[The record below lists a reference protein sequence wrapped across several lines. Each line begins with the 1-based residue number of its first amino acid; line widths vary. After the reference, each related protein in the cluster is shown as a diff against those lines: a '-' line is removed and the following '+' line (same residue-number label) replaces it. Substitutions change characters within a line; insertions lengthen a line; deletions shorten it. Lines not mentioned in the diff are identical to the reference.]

1 MSDNKLNSNSI
12 ILVDNTSNIENF
24 NLQKQGNNIF
34 TSKITGPVTLV
45 DKTKETTLNIPISKQ
60 SANALFTF
68 MNKFIF
74 LKDILKTKLIFPR
87 YCRENISYLKLNNL
101 AEIAFPM
108 KCFCDIFI
116 NKLYTHMN
124 LYGKYGIALSKE
136 WGLKNQIQ
144 PVQYINNSSFIIN
157 SIQDLYNHIQ
167 ELHIEDDFISDKS
180 KDIRYMENI
189 LYDRLRFIKP
199 IYGDMYREGQL
210 LKTLNFH
217 DEHEWRYVLKTDD
230 DNVYPYITEFN
241 DLYSLSEDLTK
252 NPDYG
257 LKIDSDNIKYLIVKS
272 KADRKDLINFI
283 INDCSYDE
291 MEKYILISKI
301 LVFDELE
308 VDW

>member
-1 MSDNKLNSNSI
+1 MSDNKLNSNSM
-12 ILVDNTSNIENF
+12 ILID
-24 NLQKQGNNIF
+24 NIF
-34 TSKITGPVTLV
+34 NIKNSNPKKQNNNTFASKTVGSANVK
-45 DKTKETTLNIPISKQ
+45 DTKPNIPISKQ
-60 SANALFTF
+60 NANALFTF
-68 MNKFIF
+68 MDKFIY
-74 LKDILKTKLIFPR
+74 LKNILKTKLIFPR
-87 YCRENISYLKLNNL
+87 YCRENIEYLRLNNL
-101 AEIAFPM
+101 PEIAFPM

-157 SIQDLYNHIQ
+157 SIQDLYNHTRT
-167 ELHIEDDFISDKS
+167 LRIENEFISDKS
-180 KDIRYMENI
+180 KDVKYMENI

-199 IYGDMYREGQL
+199 IYGDMYRGN
-210 LKTLNFH
+210 TPFNNLNFH

-230 DNVYPYITEFN
+230 ENVYPYITEFN

-257 LKIDSDNIKYLIVKS
+257 LKIDSDDIKYLIVKS
-272 KADRKDLINFI
+272 KTDRKDLINFI

>member
-1 MSDNKLNSNSI
+1 MSDNKLNSNPIISI
-12 ILVDNTSNIENF
+12 DNTSNKEINC
-24 NLQKQGNNIF
+24 
-34 TSKITGPVTLV
+34 SITVIN
-45 DKTKETTLNIPISKQ
+45 KTKEPKLPISRQ

-68 MNKFIF
+68 MNNFTY
-74 LKDILKTKLIFPR
+74 LKDILETKLIFPR
-87 YCRENISYLKLNNL
+87 YCRENIEYLGLNNL

-167 ELHIEDDFISDKS
+167 ELHMEDDFISDK
-180 KDIRYMENI
+180 DIKYMENI

-199 IYGDMYREGQL
+199 IYGDMYREGHL

-257 LKIDSDNIKYLIVKS
+257 LKIDSDDIKYLIVKS
-272 KADRKDLINFI
+272 KADRKELINFI

-291 MEKYILISKI
+291 
-301 LVFDELE
+301 E

>member
-1 MSDNKLNSNSI
+1 MSDNKLNSNPIISI
-12 ILVDNTSNIENF
+12 DNTSNKEINC
-24 NLQKQGNNIF
+24 
-34 TSKITGPVTLV
+34 SITVIN
-45 DKTKETTLNIPISKQ
+45 KTKEPKLPISRQ

-68 MNKFIF
+68 MNNFTY
-74 LKDILKTKLIFPR
+74 LKDILETKLIFPR
-87 YCRENISYLKLNNL
+87 YCRENIEYLGLNNL

-167 ELHIEDDFISDKS
+167 ELHMEDDFISDKN
-180 KDIRYMENI
+180 KDIKYMENI

-199 IYGDMYREGQL
+199 IYGDMYREGHL

-257 LKIDSDNIKYLIVKS
+257 LKIDSDDIKYLIVKS
-272 KADRKDLINFI
+272 KADRKELINFGSVTT
-283 INDCSYDE
+283 NG
-291 MEKYILISKI
+291 
-301 LVFDELE
+301 
-308 VDW
+308 

>member
-1 MSDNKLNSNSI
+1 MSDNKLNSNPIISI
-12 ILVDNTSNIENF
+12 DNTSNKEINC
-24 NLQKQGNNIF
+24 
-34 TSKITGPVTLV
+34 SITVIN
-45 DKTKETTLNIPISKQ
+45 KTKEPKLPISRQ

-68 MNKFIF
+68 MNNFTY
-74 LKDILKTKLIFPR
+74 LKDILETKLIFPR
-87 YCRENISYLKLNNL
+87 YCRENIEYLGLNNL

-167 ELHIEDDFISDKS
+167 ELHMEDDFISDKN
-180 KDIRYMENI
+180 KDIKYMENI

-199 IYGDMYREGQL
+199 IYGDMYREGHL

-241 DLYSLSEDLTK
+241 ALYSLSEDLTK

-257 LKIDSDNIKYLIVKS
+257 LKIDSDDIKYLIVKS
-272 KADRKDLINFI
+272 KADRKELINFI

-301 LVFDELE
+301 IVFNELE

>member
-1 MSDNKLNSNSI
+1 MSNNKLNSNPIISI
-12 ILVDNTSNIENF
+12 DNTSNKEINC
-24 NLQKQGNNIF
+24 
-34 TSKITGPVTLV
+34 SITVIN
-45 DKTKETTLNIPISKQ
+45 KTKEPKLPISRQ

-68 MNKFIF
+68 MNNFTY
-74 LKDILKTKLIFPR
+74 LKDILETKLIFPR
-87 YCRENISYLKLNNL
+87 YCRENIEYLGLNNL

-167 ELHIEDDFISDKS
+167 ELHMEDDFISDKN
-180 KDIRYMENI
+180 KDIKYMENI

-199 IYGDMYREGQL
+199 IYGDMYREGHL
-210 LKTLNFH
+210 
-217 DEHEWRYVLKTDD
+217 LKTDD

-257 LKIDSDNIKYLIVKS
+257 LKIDSDDIKYLIVKS
-272 KADRKDLINFI
+272 KADRKELINFI

-301 LVFDELE
+301 IVFNELE

>member
-1 MSDNKLNSNSI
+1 MSDNKLNSNPIISI
-12 ILVDNTSNIENF
+12 DNTSNKEINC
-24 NLQKQGNNIF
+24 
-34 TSKITGPVTLV
+34 SITVIN
-45 DKTKETTLNIPISKQ
+45 KTKEPKLPISRQ

-68 MNKFIF
+68 MNNFTY
-74 LKDILKTKLIFPR
+74 LKDILETKLIFPR
-87 YCRENISYLKLNNL
+87 YCRENIEYLGLNNL

-167 ELHIEDDFISDKS
+167 ELHMEDDFISDKN
-180 KDIRYMENI
+180 KDIKYMENI

-199 IYGDMYREGQL
+199 IYGDMYREGHL

-230 DNVYPYITEFN
+230 DNVYP
-241 DLYSLSEDLTK
+241 
-252 NPDYG
+252 
-257 LKIDSDNIKYLIVKS
+257 
-272 KADRKDLINFI
+272 
-283 INDCSYDE
+283 
-291 MEKYILISKI
+291 
-301 LVFDELE
+301 
-308 VDW
+308 